1 MASTTAMPLPLRASA
16 SNRFLRVFMNHLAT
30 AAAVGSTILVMA
42 PLIAIFA
49 YLLFMGASSLNLA
62 FFTQVPKPVGE
73 AGGGMANSI
82 LGSGI
87 LLAIA
92 SLMGVPIGIAGG
104 IYIAEFGR
112 NKRLANMVRFTA
124 DVLNGVPSIVMGIA
138 IYTLIVVPQKHFS
151 ALAGGVAL
159 GIMMIPTITRT
170 TEEMLLMVPLNVRE
184 AALGLG
190 VPNWRSV
197 LSITLRTA
205 SPGVITG
212 CMLAF
217 ARVAGETA
225 PLLFTA
231 FGNQFWSTSVNQ
243 PIAAL
248 PLQIFVYALSPYDEW
263 HRLAWAGAL
272 VLIVLIVVSVAL
284 VRYVRARS
292 FERGK
297 LVGVAIEVSD
307 LNAWYGTNHTLQSIS
322 LKIPAN
328 HATALIGPSG
338 CGKSTFVRCLNR
350 MHETNPIGRVT
361 GTVRVGPTDIY
372 AQTSPVEVRRRI
384 GMVFQRPN
392 PFPTMSIYDNV
403 ASGLRLNGFR
413 NRKVLDEVVERSLQQ
428 AALWDEVKNDLKK
441 KSGASLSGGQ
451 QQRLCIARALA
462 VDPEVMLMDEPASAL
477 DPVSTAKIE
486 DLIFQLKTQYT
497 IVIVTHNMQQ
507 AARVAENTGF
517 FLNGKLVEFDATH
530 KIFTNPTDKRTEDY
544 ITGRFG

>member
-1 MASTTAMPLPLRASA
+1 MATVMPPPLRARA
-16 SNRFLRVFMNHLAT
+16 SNRFLRVLVNHLAT
-30 AAAVGSTILVMA
+30 VAAVGSTILVMA

-49 YLLFMGASSLNLA
+49 YLVYKGASSLNLA

-73 AGGGMANSI
+73 IGGGMANSI

-138 IYTLIVVPQKHFS
+138 VYTLIVVPQKHFS
-151 ALAGGVAL
+151 ALSGGVAL

-190 VPNWRSV
+190 VPE
-197 LSITLRTA
+197 
-205 SPGVITG
+205 
-212 CMLAF
+212 LAF
-217 ARVAGETA
+217 GSFHHPADRVAGRHYRLHA
-225 PLLFTA
+225 GLCPGGGRDRA
-231 FGNQFWSTSVNQ
+231 
-243 PIAAL
+243 AAL
-248 PLQIFVYALSPYDEW
+248 YRFREPVLEHQHKSTDRGPSATDFRVCDFPLR
-263 HRLAWAGAL
+263 RLASSCLGRRPGADRAYRR
-272 VLIVLIVVSVAL
+272 IRRTRQ
-284 VRYVRARS
+284 VRSRPRS
-292 FERGK
+292 SERGK
-297 LVGVAIEVSD
+297 LVGVEIQVSD
-307 LNAWYGTNHTLQSIS
+307 LNAWYGANHTLQSIS

-361 GTVRVGPTDIY
+361 GTVRVGQTDIY
-372 AQTSPVEVRRRI
+372 AQSSPVEIRRRI

-403 ASGLRLNGFR
+403 ASGLRLNGYR
-413 NRKVLDEVVERSLQQ
+413 NRKILDEVVERSLQQ
-428 AALWDEVKNDLKK
+428 AALWEEVKDDLKK

-486 DLIFQLKTQYT
+486 DLIFQLKSQYT